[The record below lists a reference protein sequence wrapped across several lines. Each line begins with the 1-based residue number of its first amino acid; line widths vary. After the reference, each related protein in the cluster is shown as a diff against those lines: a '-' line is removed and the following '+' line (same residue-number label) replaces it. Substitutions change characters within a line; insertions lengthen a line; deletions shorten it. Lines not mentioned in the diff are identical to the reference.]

1 MRGDR
6 YRKTYRT
13 TEYAVLVPG
22 ASRIYNRYVN
32 TGPTRNYGRS
42 SPSGPNNT
50 LDSRPLNPDN
60 LYTSEYVGSDED
72 PTGFDC
78 YLWNRKDQGDLTGM
92 LPMDFHLVPTFGSSP
107 SIDTLS
113 LTGSG
118 TNPLEP
124 LSPPIV
130 WDIKVQI
137 QNYNPTGSTA
147 NPFARVTG
155 SHTCYPAHTLK
166 VNNTVIY
173 DSQDYGFPLHNNF
186 WYLAACLSH
195 KLLEVPVSTP
205 YVSVNVK

>member
-1 MRGDR
+1 MDNLLALSCVLPPLSPYLTYAAGDR

-13 TEYAVLVPG
+13 TEYAISIPG
-22 ASRIYNRYVN
+22 VSRIYNRYVN
-32 TGPTRNYGRS
+32 TGPTRNYGQ
-42 SPSGPNNT
+42 
-50 LDSRPLNPDN
+50 
-60 LYTSEYVGSDED
+60 GS
-72 PTGFDC
+72 
-78 YLWNRKDQGDLTGM
+78 LTGM
-92 LPMDFHLVPTFGSSP
+92 LPMEFHLVATFGPSP
-107 SIDTLS
+107 SLGTLS

-155 SHTCYPAHTLK
+155 SHTCYPAHTVK